1 VVKEH
6 FVPVALNLQ
15 VEAER
20 QDAQGEFFRQIN
32 KAPFPETN
40 KIPYFT
46 GASGRIHGMTA
57 DGRFLCKHTPGA
69 ICRDCDPATALQ
81 RWNEL
86 PQSQRKPGAVRVG
99 NAGKTDP
106 KIARPPEGG
115 LILQVYESRLAGN
128 LNGELH
134 RRQKHETFSWGT
146 YEPGRDQIW
155 LSRNDWKAL
164 LPAEP
169 KKGAR
174 HPLPTAVAG
183 RLLARLTDWSEANG
197 AHWEKKHVRSHDL
210 TLTVEDVSASSIRLR
225 LEGSV
230 RLAHDAPIEGVRYH
244 PALAPLHH
252 ADPKAF
258 AYCEAQVLGHLSY
271 DPKREA
277 FTRFDVVALGEYV
290 GPLLNPYRN
299 EDRQSFYLIKPCPL
313 GVSFEIARPGLVVPP
328 AGCAT
333 DGFLKK

>member
-1 VVKEH
+1 VVKDH

-57 DGRFLCKHTPGA
+57 GGMFLCQHKPGS
-69 ICRDCDPATALQ
+69 ICRDCDPAIAL
-81 RWNEL
+81 RAWNEL
-86 PQSQRKPGAVRVG
+86 PASQRKPGALQIG
-99 NAGKTDP
+99 NAGKIDP
-106 KIARPPEGG
+106 KIPKPPEGG
-115 LILQVYESRLAGN
+115 LLLQVYESRLTGD
-128 LNGELH
+128 LNGEL
-134 RRQKHETFSWGT
+134 RRREKHETFSWGT

-155 LSRNDWKAL
+155 LSENDWKAL
-164 LPAEP
+164 LPAER

-174 HPLPTAVAG
+174 YALPGRVAG
-183 RLLARLTDWSEANG
+183 QMIARLTDWSEANG

-230 RLAHDAPIEGVRYH
+230 RLAHDAPKEGVRYH
-244 PALAPLHH
+244 QALPPLHH

-258 AYCEAQVLGHLSY
+258 ASCDAQMLGYLSY
-271 DPKREA
+271 DLKREV

-328 AGCAT
+328 ASCAT
-333 DGFLKK
+333 DGLLKK